1 MSHDWIPDHNFFGL
15 LDDEDARTATA
26 VRAANCLDC
35 GGRLDQAN
43 FPRKPRGGEVGA
55 AGESFDLRR
64 SFCCAREGCR
74 KRATPPSL
82 VFMGRRVY
90 LAVTIVMTAW
100 RSAVTIATPPP
111 PSPPRWTVRRWLGWF
126 AAELPVTRWFTAVRA
141 RLSPPMEPD
150 ERLPG
155 ALVERL
161 LAHHAVAAAITAT
174 LRLLAPLSTVTAAR
188 SAPS

>member
-1 MSHDWIPDHNFFGL
+1 MSHDWIPDHNFFRL
-15 LDDEDARTATA
+15 LDDEDARAAAA
-26 VRAANCLDC
+26 VKAASCRDC

-43 FPRKPRGGEVGA
+43 YSRKPRGGEVGA
-55 AGESFDLRR
+55 AGEIFDRRR

-100 RSAVTIATPPP
+100 RSAATVTPPSP
-111 PSPPRWTVRRWLGWF
+111 PSPPRWTLRRWLGWF
-126 AAELPVTRWFTAVRA
+126 AAELPVTRWFIAVRA
-141 RLSPPMEPD
+141 RLSPPMEPH

-155 ALVERL
+155 ALVERFL
-161 LAHHAVAAAITAT
+161 PHHAIAEAITAT
-174 LRLLAPLSTVTAAR
+174 LRLFAPLSTVTAAR
-188 SAPS
+188 TAPA